1 MIPLTAEKINHIWD
15 RFASDAV
22 GIFVCDLLVHEVEAK
37 VEVRI
42 DEPMDELER
51 FVLRATQF
59 ADPPVVTKIDDM
71 LHLGRQIVFRLCE
84 DFCRRGLLVQANGQ
98 YCITEEGNRT
108 LETGRD
114 SKTET
119 KFHAF
124 HFIHP
129 SMQFISRRALPRTPL
144 RELPKNA
151 SVSNWK
157 FSAKVL
163 DHAIAHNDAWK
174 HTNGFPM
181 EVQRRL
187 IHEESDGEQAD
198 SGPLPSMRKLPV
210 TNIAKSMPVVGVVTN
225 EMSGITRVDLY
236 LYGNSDN
243 RKEPI
248 MCLRNESAVSSTM
261 SDYLAGPSQEEVDE
275 AWRQLCYEQMLERPE
290 DASVTFQDGRLMVE
304 VGVEHLGRCRS
315 FAVKQIH
322 HPIVWRV
329 GCSTTWRLCEL
340 QVSGADEAAI
350 ELLCTLTFLARLSTS
365 PQRASLLKSRTLLLD
380 WCRKQPDVAI
390 TSIRE
395 LADIAFANGDFEL
408 AVSVSEL
415 EDMVDATV

>member
-37 VEVRI
+37 VKMRI

-84 DFCRRGLLVQANGQ
+84 SFCRRGLLVQANGQ

-108 LETGRD
+108 LETGRE

-129 SMQFISRRALPRTPL
+129 SMQFISRRALPKTPL
-144 RELPKNA
+144 RELPKNEI
-151 SVSNWK
+151 VFNWK

-163 DHAIAHNDAWK
+163 DDAIAQNDAWK
-174 HTNGFPM
+174 HTNGFPV

-187 IHEESDGEQAD
+187 IQEESDGEQED
-198 SGPLPSMRKLPV
+198 SRPLSSMRELPV
-210 TNIAKSMPVVGVVTN
+210 TNIAKSIPVIGVSTK

-236 LYGNSDN
+236 GNDDN
-243 RKEPI
+243 REEPI
-248 MCLRNESAVSSTM
+248 MCLRDESAVSSTM
-261 SDYLAGPSQEEVDE
+261 SNYLAGPSQEEVDE

-304 VGVEHLGRCRS
+304 MGVEHLRRCRS

-329 GCSTTWRLCEL
+329 GCRTTWRLCEL
-340 QVSGADEAAI
+340 QVSGADEAAN

-365 PQRASLLKSRTLLLD
+365 TQRASLLKSQALLLD
-380 WCRKQPDVAI
+380 WCRKQPGVAI

-395 LADIAFANGDFEL
+395 LANIAFANGDFEL
-408 AVSVSEL
+408 ALSVSEL